1 VCLLKIPLSL
11 FACLVGKVFL
21 KEVEEINCLLVQV
34 WKVRLRN
41 AFLASGYIPVH
52 ALDQHLNHLITG
64 IRNWRQAIET
74 GAWLGGLDGCIDELN
89 LVHSSIYRYI
99 HRSTQYI
106 LVHTSVCMHRSTS
119 GAMRSLTMKGN
130 VSISIFIRSPVILA
144 FSLPSM

>member
-1 VCLLKIPLSL
+1 MSDVRRRSRRAPRSGHH
-11 FACLVGKVFL
+11 VTGPD
-21 KEVEEINCLLVQV
+21 INLDCPVTVLVQV

-52 ALDQHLNHLITG
+52 ALDQYLNHLFTG
-64 IRNWRQAIET
+64 IRNSRQVIET
-74 GAWLGGLDGCIDELN
+74 GAWLGCLDGCIDELN
-89 LVHSSIYRYI
+89 LVHGSIYRYI

-130 VSISIFIRSPVILA
+130 VSISIFI
-144 FSLPSM
+144 